1 MPSSSPFVIYF
12 YAMNSATFL
21 TFVVDKLIA
30 IWNGRGHDVTRIP
43 EIVLLLLALA
53 GGAPGGLLAMLVA
66 RHKIRKPVF
75 AAGVPLMAALQAVIV
90 AYLFQLGLA

>member
-1 MPSSSPFVIYF
+1 MPPSSPFVIYF

-30 IWNGRGHDVTRIP
+30 VWNGRGHGSRRIP

-90 AYLFQLGLA
+90 AYLLQLGLA